1 MTDDASAAS
10 LSFNTPFGQ
19 VIHECIVGYC
29 NASLSMIRGGYG
41 LQLFPNIGFRAEAC
55 RGTHGLPLEPNA
67 DIAGVL
73 YSFFMMVVVV
83 GWIGLMSAGF
93 DIVCYAG
100 EYGFV
105 YLVGCAGSR
114 LSSCDL

>member
-29 NASLSMIRGGYG
+29 NVTADCMRLEEYDKGEYG

-67 DIAGVL
+67 DIAGP
-73 YSFFMMVVVV
+73 
-83 GWIGLMSAGF
+83 GF
-93 DIVCYAG
+93 CI
-100 EYGFV
+100 
-105 YLVGCAGSR
+105 
-114 LSSCDL
+114 LSL